1 MDTTDAVTFTGVT
14 KTYGTVTALDHVDF
28 RVGVGESVA
37 MLGPNGAGKSTA
49 VDIMLGLRHPGSG
62 IVRVLGGSPAQAVA
76 TGRVAGMPQ
85 IGGLPT
91 HARVREVVDLVRRL
105 YSSGRDLAAL
115 LATTALTDLAGR
127 RVERLSGG
135 QAQRVRLALA
145 LAGSPDL
152 LFLDEPTVALDVES
166 RRRFWSVVR
175 RVAETG
181 TSVVFATHHLDE
193 ADANADRIVVLSGG
207 RVVADDTP
215 AAIKS
220 RTGEHTVRCVL
231 DDPDPALL
239 LALPGVTNAAT
250 RGRAVALRTTDPD
263 ATVAALYALGRPVTG
278 LRISGAD
285 LEDALLALTA
295 KDA

>member
-14 KTYGTVTALDHVDF
+14 KTYGTVTALDHLDF

-37 MLGPNGAGKSTA
+37 ILGPNGAGKSTA
-49 VDIMLGLRHPGSG
+49 VDIMLGLRHPDSG
-62 IVRVLGGSPAQAVA
+62 TVRVLGGSPAQAVA
-76 TGRVAGMPQ
+76 AGRVAGMPQ

-91 HARVREVVDLVRRL
+91 HARVGEVVDLVRRL

-152 LFLDEPTVALDVES
+152 LFLDEPTVALDVAA

-175 RVAETG
+175 RVAEAG
-181 TSVVFATHHLDE
+181 TSVVFATHYLDE

-207 RVVADDTP
+207 RVVADGTP

-239 LALPGVTNAAT
+239 LALPGVTNAAI

-278 LRISGAD
+278 LEISGAD